1 MKMKVADLKIKVQK
15 AEEAVQKAQKTIER
29 HTVQKEKKLKVVLD
43 HGWDPEDRY
52 CKHGTPEH
60 HEAYWAICEY
70 GDKVED
76 IKNATEKLEDKIR
89 ILNNWKERL
98 EAAEAK
104 EHKFLTEVPECM
116 KVMMQE
122 LITHWDEHDKVRR
135 ERLKKI
141 YREVGY
147 KVFFEGT
154 AEHYYCDSHT
164 RADYEFMYL
173 TDDQIHNE
181 NVRTAEATVMDL
193 YNRVNAITGEVT
205 DWENLRWGGKA
216 LNGEVYGKL
225 GAVRVESILAGGY
238 NIQRLHIRVLVH
250 EIKK

>member
-1 MKMKVADLKIKVQK
+1 MTVKDLKVKVQK

-29 HTVQKEKKLKVVLD
+29 HTTQMEKKLKVVLD

-52 CKHGTPEH
+52 CKHGTAEH
-60 HEAYWAICEY
+60 NEAYWAICEY
-70 GDKVED
+70 ADKVQD
-76 IKNATEKLEDKIR
+76 IKNATKKLEDKIR

-98 EAAEAK
+98 VAAEAK

-122 LITHWDEHDKVRR
+122 LITQWDVYDMGRR
-135 ERLKKI
+135 AQLKES
-141 YREVGY
+141 YRNKKSY
-147 KVFFEGT
+147 DDWMK
-154 AEHYYCDSHT
+154 HHSY
-164 RADYEFMYL
+164 ADYQFMYM
-173 TDDQIHNE
+173 TDEQIHNE
-181 NVRTAEATVMDL
+181 NVRDAEASVMDL

-205 DWENLRWGGKA
+205 DWEYLHWGGKA
-216 LNGEVYGKL
+216 INGEVHGKL
-225 GAVRVESILAGGY
+225 GSVRVESILAGGY

>member
-1 MKMKVADLKIKVQK
+1 MTTNELKVKVQK

-29 HTVQKEKKLKVVLD
+29 HTTQMEKKLKVVLD

-52 CKHGTPEH
+52 CKYGTPEH

-70 GDKVED
+70 GGKVED

-116 KVMMQE
+116 KTMMQE
-122 LITHWDEHDKVRR
+122 LIIRWDEQDKDRR
-135 ERLKKI
+135 DNLKKS
-141 YREVGY
+141 YRETPY
-147 KVFFEGT
+147 REWIKD
-154 AEHYYCDSHT
+154 HNH
-164 RADYEFMYL
+164 ADYEFMYR

-181 NVRTAEATVMDL
+181 NVRTAEGLVMDL
-193 YNRVNAITGEVT
+193 YYRISAITGEVN
-205 DWENLRWGGKA
+205 DWSHIRYGGKA
-216 LNGEVYGKL
+216 LNGEVHGKL
-225 GAVRVESILAGGY
+225 GSVRVESILAGGY